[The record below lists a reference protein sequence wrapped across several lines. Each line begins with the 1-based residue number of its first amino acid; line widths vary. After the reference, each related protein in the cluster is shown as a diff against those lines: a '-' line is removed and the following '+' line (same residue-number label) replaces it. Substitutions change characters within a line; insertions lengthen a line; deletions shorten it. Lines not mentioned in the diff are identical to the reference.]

1 MKEVESYSGTLMNN
15 DFNKSIEII
24 QEPKIIVDTNE
35 MAIIPYE
42 EKNLSY
48 TVIVSPINS
57 IINKKLF
64 L

>member
-1 MKEVESYSGTLMNN
+1 MNN